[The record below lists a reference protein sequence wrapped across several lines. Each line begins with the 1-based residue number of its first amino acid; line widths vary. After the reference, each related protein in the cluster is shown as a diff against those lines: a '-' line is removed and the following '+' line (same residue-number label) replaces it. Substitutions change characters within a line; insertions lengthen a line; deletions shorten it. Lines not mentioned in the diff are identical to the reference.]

1 MRTLF
6 SLCFIVF
13 ILFFGTTC
21 ENAVEKNSLFQSIGM
36 AQTGLAEYENL
47 LPIPPLLKGKNI
59 GKNEVSFDLTVQRG
73 ITEFFKG
80 AKVTTYGYNGALLG
94 PTLRAKRGQVVNIQ
108 VKNTLREYT
117 TVHWHGMLVFGEMD
131 GGPHQVIPPDGQ
143 WNVRFKVNQP
153 AATVWY
159 HPHGLGTTAIQVYKG
174 LAGIFILD
182 DDVSETLNIPKAYGI
197 NDIPL
202 VVQDKRFSS
211 DGLPLYLTH
220 MRDIMEGMKGETML
234 VNGVVNPVLR
244 VSASKY
250 RFRILNGSNARV
262 YLFRLSNGKSFYQI
276 ATDASFLEKP
286 VELQSLLL
294 SPGERAEIIVDFSAY
309 NEGEVFYMISE
320 GYDILKFIVGKKNK
334 DTTEL
339 PSSLAKIEWLSTDK
353 ASQRRH
359 FELEGMGHHVAINRK
374 QMNIGIIDEFARLNA
389 VETWTIRSSTR
400 GMGMM
405 GGGMMRG
412 MRGSSGIFHNFHA
425 HGIHFQIIDRDGR
438 PVAENEKGWK
448 DTVFLLENE
457 TARVIT
463 RFLYKGLFMYHCHI
477 LEHEDNGMMGQF
489 KVE

>member
-1 MRTLF
+1 MRKLLL
-6 SLCFIVF
+6 LCFIVF
-13 ILFFGTTC
+13 MVFFSSTC
-21 ENAVEKNSLFQSIGM
+21 ENTVETNSLFKSIGV
-36 AQTGLAEYENL
+36 AGTGLAEYENP
-47 LPIPPLLKGKNI
+47 LPIPPILANKSAK
-59 GKNEVSFDLTVQRG
+59 KDEVLFNLNVQRG
-73 ITEFFKG
+73 VTEFFKG

-108 VKNTLREYT
+108 VKNALREYT
-117 TVHWHGMLVFGEMD
+117 TVHWHGMLVPGEMD

-143 WNVRFKVNQP
+143 WDVRFKVNQP

-182 DDVSETLNIPKAYGI
+182 DDVSEALHIPKDYGI

-202 VVQDKRFSS
+202 VVQDRRFSS
-211 DGLPLYLTH
+211 DGVPLYLTH
-220 MRDIMEGMKGETML
+220 MRDIMEGMKGETIL

-244 VSASKY
+244 VTASKY
-250 RFRILNGSNARV
+250 RFRMLNGSNARV
-262 YLFRLSNGKSFYQI
+262 YLFRLSNGTSFYQI
-276 ATDASFLEKP
+276 ATDAGFLERP
-286 VELQSLLL
+286 VELQRLLL

-309 NEGEVFYMISE
+309 NEGEVLYMISE
-320 GYDILKFIVGKKNK
+320 GYDILKFIVGKKVK
-334 DTTEL
+334 DTTEI
-339 PSSLAKIEWLSTDK
+339 PAMLATIERLTTDK

-359 FELEGMGHHVAINRK
+359 FELEGMGHGVAINRK
-374 QMNIGIIDEFARLNA
+374 QMNIGRIDEFMRLNN
-389 VETWTIRSSTR
+389 VELWTIRSSTR

-412 MRGSSGIFHNFHA
+412 MGSSSGIFHNFHA
-425 HGIHFQIIDRDGR
+425 HGIHFQIIDRDGI
-438 PVAENEKGWK
+438 PVAENERGWK
-448 DTVFLLENE
+448 DTVFLNENE